1 MAAPLEPL
9 SAQAGRKRF
18 TIVEDILL
26 LREVLAMNPFVNFTR
41 WDTVV
46 ANLNEALGKTFS
58 VRGVRDRC
66 DLLLGLFKRDDRT
79 NLRKR
84 FLPPFFVA
92 KVTLTIAKTIAD
104 GHYRP
109 EGDDWVARSEAHL
122 ILSLATT
129 ATSATTTP
137 AADPTKPQQKR
148 RLHRKKPTTPPEDPL
163 PPDDFKIVI
172 RPQGGLDLSKTNA
185 AQLADCIFHQTKV
198 TDFAQDQVR
207 INTRSNFIVVSTP
220 DERRAQQYMNL
231 NAITWNATHYPVQS
245 HIPPPS
251 ITTSGAIFQI
261 PAEDSEPL
269 IMESLTRH
277 NPTITVLDA
286 RRIKDTGIV
295 QVLFLGPHVPFWVQY
310 RAVILRCYPYKRKT
324 EACMA
329 CWSAGHRRDVC
340 PKPSPKPHCTICGT
354 LGPTPNHP
362 CQPHCI
368 LCGQDHL
375 TGAAGCPKRFQPRRT
390 LPKILPNILPT
401 TPGTGPDRTTTT
413 FTTLG
418 LTYSQAAQGQTMN
431 AYKRKTVSLNS
442 NSKPHT
448 TLQPHI
454 PIS

>member
-1 MAAPLEPL
+1 AVVETRQRPLQWFGISDDRITGALEMCRSVTTIAGSKNCFGVTAMAIPGTKFDP
-9 SAQAGRKRF
+9 
-18 TIVEDILL
+18 DIL
-26 LREVLAMNPFVNFTR
+26 REPG
-41 WDTVV
+41 W
-46 ANLNEALGKTFS
+46 
-58 VRGVRDRC
+58 
-66 DLLLGLFKRDDRT
+66 
-79 NLRKR
+79 
-84 FLPPFFVA
+84 
-92 KVTLTIAKTIAD
+92 KTI
-104 GHYRP
+104 
-109 EGDDWVARSEAHL
+109 RSRIA
-122 ILSLATT
+122 ATT

-148 RLHRKKPTTPPEDPL
+148 RQLRKKPTTPPEDPL
-163 PPDDFKIVI
+163 PPDDFKVVI

-185 AQLADCIFHQTKV
+185 AQLADCIFHQTKI

-277 NPTITVLDA
+277 NPTITVIDA

-295 QVLFLGPHVPFWVQY
+295 QVLFLGPHVPFWVRY

-390 LPKILPNILPT
+390 LPKILPNIPPT

-413 FTTLG
+413 FTTPG
-418 LTYSQAAQGQTMN
+418 LTYSQAAQGQLPKQPSGGASSDAGRVVLPKQPSGGASSGSGRVVAGSATYPV
-431 AYKRKTVSLNS
+431 AVSSSLINPEAPS
-442 NSKPHT
+442 YVAVEGDLEAASPAEAV
-448 TLQPHI
+448 LVAFCL
-454 PIS
+454 